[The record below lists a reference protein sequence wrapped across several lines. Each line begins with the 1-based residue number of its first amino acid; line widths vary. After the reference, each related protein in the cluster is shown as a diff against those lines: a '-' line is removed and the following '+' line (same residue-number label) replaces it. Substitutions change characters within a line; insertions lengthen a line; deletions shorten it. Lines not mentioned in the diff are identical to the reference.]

1 MFSILLPPSMAFLR
15 WMEEVMQN
23 VVSIGIGV
31 IPKMD
36 LVTTT
41 KKKKLSKP
49 YELHWLMANNA
60 VIISQEH
67 HTSFLHGMHVSYN
80 PLGRAWPY
88 YHGRC

>member
-1 MFSILLPPSMAFLR
+1 
-15 WMEEVMQN
+15 MEEVKQN

-41 KKKKLSKP
+41 TKKNLSKP

-67 HTSFLHGMHVSYN
+67 HTSFYMECMFLIILLDGHGHITVEDVDSYALKSN
-80 PLGRAWPY
+80 LY
-88 YHGRC
+88 DIL